1 MDPPRPHK
9 TSFSVGTSTRP
20 PAGTS
25 AVIFILLGDTND
37 DDDDGLSERV
47 GDNVKSILY
56 ELLLLLL
63 LRLPKYAL
71 IT

>member
-1 MDPPRPHK
+1 
-9 TSFSVGTSTRP
+9 
-20 PAGTS
+20 
-25 AVIFILLGDTND
+25 LGDTND